1 LKDLILVSFILVV
14 TLRRLGIG
22 GLRPEGG
29 GGSGSRDVE
38 SSAGEV
44 GSSAGD
50 GALVLTGSL
59 ADHLTG
65 RVLLLA
71 VDRAYEGIGGG
82 VGVGSDVVLELFIYY
97 VQSFERSNSY
107 TFSPL
112 NDIEVRLVRLVLIE
126 KKQSRSWSPSEN
138 Y

>member
-1 LKDLILVSFILVV
+1 LKIALRICDLESGETADESFEEVECSV
-14 TLRRLGIG
+14 D
-22 GLRPEGG
+22 E
-29 GGSGSRDVE
+29 VE
-38 SSAGEV
+38 SSDGD
-44 GSSAGD
+44 D
-50 GALVLTGSL
+50 GALVLTDSL
-59 ADHLTG
+59 AVHLTG
-65 RVLLLA
+65 RVLLLT

-82 VGVGSDVVLELFIYY
+82 VNVGSDVVLELFIYY

-126 KKQSRSWSPSEN
+126 KKPSRSWSPSEN